1 MLDPRTFGA
10 VGSSPSQRMVKTY
23 LRYAEDASW
32 GVVVS
37 GGGNVAVDAS
47 GKLALAPALEAVAI
61 WNIKT
66 GALVRQLRAAGV
78 SSEVTALELAADGD
92 TLAVGYADG
101 SIRLWQLSDTAT
113 TEERVTLNGHKSA
126 VSALHFNRAATMLVS
141 GARDTNVI
149 VWDVIAEAGICRL
162 RGHKDAVTDVCLL
175 PTHDA
180 IASVSKDGLLKLW
193 DLPTQHCIQTVA
205 APSGELWSLAADEAG
220 ERLLTGG
227 ANAEVLVWRLEVR
240 HLAQA
245 RPPLA
250 VGAARV
256 DAAVSGSSVSASGAV
271 TSSGEWRGVQAHQ
284 WGVLAIRASQA
295 RVARLRFGL
304 DDRALAV
311 QFADRNLQLFS
322 VQSAAQLK
330 RQLKRRAAKK
340 RKAASG
346 AAVAVS
352 GADGVDE
359 DDETEPTLHA
369 ADCFL
374 PLTHLRAA
382 QKLHSF
388 AFMPRAGRAQM
399 GAGAGIA
406 AVAPDEA
413 DDVDEAG
420 ARKAPETA
428 RLLVADR
435 SNALGVYGCELKQ
448 GGAAALLSSVS
459 AAGHRSEPRGLALSA
474 DDRLAV
480 AACDGETKVW
490 NVKSQQCVGSLACG
504 YGLSAAFMLA
514 SKYVVVGTKAG
525 SLQAFSLATNDLVD
539 EKADAHAGAVWSLC
553 VQPGST
559 TILSGGADKTIA
571 FWTPREPKPNVVK
584 LEEERRHELSDD
596 VLCARFTPE
605 GKHVVAALLDASIRI
620 LFSDSLKLFLTL
632 YGHQLPVLCVS
643 ASSDGELLAS
653 GAADKTIKIWGLDFG
668 DCHRSLHGHTESVM
682 CVAFVRETHF
692 FFSSSKDKTVRYW
705 DADHFEQILCL
716 KGHHADVWAMAPS
729 RSGSFVVSAS
739 KDRSLRLW
747 KRSDE
752 QVFLEEEREAALE
765 ELFEAGLEK
774 RQEYAEAEEEEA
786 AALGIEPQAEAAA
799 AGRRTMETVKGA
811 ERVLEALKTLTE
823 ESERVAEYEN
833 AHAKWTARGAAGEGS
848 KQPVLVPNLLL
859 LGLDQGAY
867 LLKALS
873 SVRATEL
880 EQALLLLPF
889 DAAKALLTRLL
900 PLVPRAPPVELMA
913 KVILFLLRV
922 HHKQIVG
929 SAGLLTMLHALDTS
943 LRSRLA
949 QEHGIIGYNLAAM
962 RYMRQQLEQ
971 ADDTRFFA
979 GALEQSTAAGRD
991 SIGELRRK
999 TAARERGSKRE
1010 KKLKGRKMKEVAEA
1024 EKKKAM

>member
-1 MLDPRTFGA
+1 
-10 VGSSPSQRMVKTY
+10 
-23 LRYAEDASW
+23 
-32 GVVVS
+32 
-37 GGGNVAVDAS
+37 
-47 GKLALAPALEAVAI
+47 
-61 WNIKT
+61 
-66 GALVRQLRAAGV
+66 
-78 SSEVTALELAADGD
+78 
-92 TLAVGYADG
+92 
-101 SIRLWQLSDTAT
+101 
-113 TEERVTLNGHKSA
+113 
-126 VSALHFNRAATMLVS
+126 
-141 GARDTNVI
+141 
-149 VWDVIAEAGICRL
+149 
-162 RGHKDAVTDVCLL
+162 
-175 PTHDA
+175 
-180 IASVSKDGLLKLW
+180 
-193 DLPTQHCIQTVA
+193 
-205 APSGELWSLAADEAG
+205 
-220 ERLLTGG
+220 
-227 ANAEVLVWRLEVR
+227 
-240 HLAQA
+240 
-245 RPPLA
+245 
-250 VGAARV
+250 
-256 DAAVSGSSVSASGAV
+256 
-271 TSSGEWRGVQAHQ
+271 
-284 WGVLAIRASQA
+284 
-295 RVARLRFGL
+295 
-304 DDRALAV
+304 
-311 QFADRNLQLFS
+311 
-322 VQSAAQLK
+322 
-330 RQLKRRAAKK
+330 
-340 RKAASG
+340 
-346 AAVAVS
+346 
-352 GADGVDE
+352 
-359 DDETEPTLHA
+359 
-369 ADCFL
+369 
-374 PLTHLRAA
+374 
-382 QKLHSF
+382 
-388 AFMPRAGRAQM
+388 
-399 GAGAGIA
+399 
-406 AVAPDEA
+406 
-413 DDVDEAG
+413 
-420 ARKAPETA
+420 
-428 RLLVADR
+428 
-435 SNALGVYGCELKQ
+435 
-448 GGAAALLSSVS
+448 
-459 AAGHRSEPRGLALSA
+459 
-474 DDRLAV
+474 
-480 AACDGETKVW
+480 
-490 NVKSQQCVGSLACG
+490 
-504 YGLSAAFMLA
+504 
-514 SKYVVVGTKAG
+514 
-525 SLQAFSLATNDLVD
+525 
-539 EKADAHAGAVWSLC
+539 

-584 LEEERRHELSDD
+584 LEEERRHELNDD

-620 LFSDSLKLFLTL
+620 LFTDSLKLFLTL

-786 AALGIEPQAEAAA
+786 AALGMEPQAEAAA

-848 KQPVLVPNLLL
+848 KQPVLVPNMLL

-929 SAGLLTMLHALDTS
+929 SAGLLTMLNALDTS

-949 QEHGIIGYNLAAM
+949 QEHGVIGYNLAAM

-971 ADDTRFFA
+971 VDDTRFFA
-979 GALEQSTAAGRD
+979 GALEQSTATGRD

-1024 EKKKAM
+1024 AKKKAM